1 MILRALVK
9 LVNIWKEYSQDKKAR
24 ELIMLQQTIF
34 LQSFCESISFKKLP
48 TLNTK
53 FNLQK

>member
-34 LQSFCESISFKKLP
+34 LQSFCESILFKKLP